1 MEMANEVLVELQLK
15 QQEIIQLLRNQIKE
29 LYSLSGSNNIRIRQ
43 LESEVEHLKQ
53 LNTPP
58 PLLN

>member
-1 MEMANEVLVELQLK
+1 MANEVLVELQLK

-29 LYSLSGSNNIRIRQ
+29 LYSLTDSNHIRIKQ
-43 LESEVEHLKQ
+43 LELEVEHLKQ
-53 LNTPP
+53 LSVPP

>member
-53 LNTPP
+53 LNNPP